1 MTSLSETYE
10 GALFVYQSTIIN
22 GGGGGGTV
30 SVVLTPG
37 AGNEFELLWG
47 RISHNDATASDIDV
61 HIRDDGDRVLAS
73 LFDVDAV
80 TQNSV
85 CQFPTAPAA
94 AATSG
99 NVGDTPAATRFLIAG
114 GMDLYMA
121 ALLIDLSEGSTNVI
135 VGRVFGAVPTIVE
148 TGNSTPAITINT
160 EQTY

>member
-1 MTSLSETYE
+1 MTSGFPD

-30 SVVLTPG
+30 SAVLTPG

-61 HIRDDGDRVLAS
+61 HIRDDGGRVLAS
-73 LFDVDAV
+73 LYDMDAV

-94 AATSG
+94 AATGG
-99 NVGDTPAATRFLIAG
+99 NAGDTPAATRLFISG
-114 GMDLYMA
+114 TMDLYMA

-135 VGRVFGAVPTIVE
+135 VGRVYGGMPTIVE
-148 TGNSTPAITINT
+148 TGNNTPTITINT
-160 EQTY
+160 EQLY